1 MKASLDAIPDTQPL
15 HLWSAA
21 SLHRGYAARRLTP
34 TEATEA
40 LLSRIEALDP
50 RINAFIRLDA
60 EGARAQAAL
69 ATQDMAASGPRGPLH
84 GVPVALK
91 DIIDVAGQPTTCH
104 SKIRLDHVAAA
115 DATVVARLR
124 GAGAILLGKLST
136 HEFALG
142 GPAFDLPFPPAR
154 NPWNLAHIPG
164 GSSSGSAAAVAA
176 GFLRFATASCTS
188 GSIRGPAAWCGAV
201 GLKPSFGRVSRR
213 GVFPLSWTMDHCG
226 PIARSTEDAAI
237 ALQAMAGHDPLDPGS
252 LDRPVPDFRAG
263 LDAGVRGLRVGV
275 PRGFFEEQPALSPE
289 ARAGIATALD
299 HLRRDGAVV
308 RDAALPDPAQFLAC
322 SRVVMAAE
330 SFAIHRRDLAERLGD
345 YGRSAAARFL
355 QGAAIGAA
363 DYLDAQ
369 RLRGVLA
376 AAVDAALRDH
386 DVLVTAIS
394 LDVAP
399 SFDSQLGAVSWPLQ
413 ASPFN
418 VTGHPALSV
427 PVGLARNG
435 LPLAVQVVGRPF
447 DEAGVLRAGR
457 AIERLCGWDAVPLP
471 QILP

>member
-1 MKASLDAIPDTQPL
+1 MTVPDLSIAQLGQGLRAGDFT
-15 HLWSAA
+15 A
-21 SLHRGYAARRLTP
+21 
-34 TEATEA
+34 EA
-40 LLSRIEALDP
+40 LTRTALD
-50 RINAFIRLDA
+50 RIAALDGAVHAFIRVEA
-60 EGARAQAAL
+60 EAAL
-69 ATQDMAASGPRGPLH
+69 AAARQADAELRGGRDRGLLH
-84 GVPVALK
+84 GIPYATK
-91 DIIDVAGQPTTCH
+91 DIYDVAGLPTTCH
-104 SKIRLDHVAAA
+104 SRLRLDHVAAA
-115 DATVVARLR
+115 DAAVTQRLR
-124 GAGAILLGKLST
+124 DSGAVLLGKLAT
-136 HEFALG
+136 FEFALG
-142 GPAFDLPFPPAR
+142 GTSFDLPFPPAR

-226 PIARSTEDAAI
+226 PIARSVEDAAI
-237 ALQAMAGHDPLDPGS
+237 ALQSMAGHDPLDPGS
-252 LDRPVPDFRAG
+252 LDRPVPDYRAG
-263 LDAGVRGLRVGV
+263 LQGGVRGLRVGV
-275 PRGFFEEQPALSPE
+275 PRAFFEEQPALSAE
-289 ARAGIATALD
+289 AHAGIAAALD
-299 HLRRDGAVV
+299 HLQQDGAVV
-308 RDAALPDPAQFLAC
+308 RDATLPDLAQFLAC

-330 SFAIHRRDLAERLGD
+330 SFAIHRHDLARRLGD
-345 YGRSAAARFL
+345 YGQSASARFI
-355 QGAAIGAA
+355 QGAGIGAA

-369 RLRGVLA
+369 RLRGRLA

-471 QILP
+471 QIIP